1 MPGVVRMRGRY
12 GTAGGF
18 VVRSRIGES
27 FLLEDPAGGRRTEV
41 QPRPAESIRDA
52 DLAHGGT

>member
-1 MPGVVRMRGRY
+1 MRGRY

-52 DLAHGGT
+52 DLARGGT